1 MVKGVKSQS
10 PTLLKVIGTKSF
22 DIAQKTSVRRIND
35 LISKSKDLKLTLGYK
50 DSTYDFSL
58 VLAVALTCEFYT
70 RRNLTTYVDDL
81 SLPTIRRIL
90 ESESCFS
97 SLSEKVNRSM
107 QEENQALLDLHKLF
121 GVKFDKYFVNK
132 VFLIWQRFTMLKMT
146 YQELY
151 QVLFLYL
158 CLEKP
163 HLTASYF
170 KETLIFYNLFG
181 PLTMNC
187 VVNFV
192 SRIAQGE
199 NYKDAQVEL
208 KDGIFKS
215 MTVKKSNGDPLLYKK
230 GRQFFRLV
238 AFLLYE
244 LNRQHPKLIQVSH
257 TFVEYS
263 VSDFMTACGVGRS
276 KSMLSVFSE
285 SGCAIDDT
293 FNRLV
298 LLDCEPES
306 LQIHLSESKLEAV
319 AGATQMKVQV
329 HLLTIILAQI
339 FAQIEQG
346 YFVTKTTNMMVTK
359 AESSLKGDIDSL
371 RQSLLK
377 KSNKVTELTQLLKN
391 CQDELFDCKKDLLS
405 KDAIIKDLSNQS
417 VIKAKDIEINDLR
430 GLVDAKSADYS
441 SLYTQYSSLL
451 SHCEALEN
459 KISDS
464 VDVTKELADLKE
476 KYAELT
482 ESFNGLLASNLNSSV
497 TIPQIKEF
505 CWGIKPVIVGGV
517 KGFDKTLA
525 RCFKDFVFIDVDD
538 VSNGLTLP
546 TAPDCVVIYARCVGH
561 ADVRRVREFYG
572 DRVPFIQVSVSNAL
586 LLMTRVY
593 EALNNG
599 K

>member
-10 PTLLKVIGTKSF
+10 PTLLKVVGTKSF
-22 DIAQKTSVRRIND
+22 DIAQKTSVHRINEI
-35 LISKSKDLKLTLGYK
+35 ISKLKDFKLSLSYS
-50 DSTYDFSL
+50 DETYDFSL

-70 RRNLTTYVDDL
+70 RRNLGSFVDDL

-90 ESESCFS
+90 DSENCFC
-97 SLSEKVNRSM
+97 SLSEKVGRSM
-107 QEENQALLDLHKLF
+107 QEENQALLELHKRF

-132 VFLIWQRFTMLKMT
+132 VFLLWQRFTMLKMS

-158 CLEKP
+158 CLKKP
-163 HLTASYF
+163 YSVAGYY

-181 PLTMNC
+181 SVTMNC
-187 VVNFV
+187 VVKFV

-208 KDGIFKS
+208 NDGLFKS
-215 MTVKKSNGDPLLYKK
+215 MTVKKANGDPLLYKK

-244 LNRQHPKLIQVSH
+244 LNRQHPEIVQVAH
-257 TFVEYS
+257 DFVEYS

-285 SGCAIDDT
+285 SGCVLDDT

-319 AGATQMKVQV
+319 AGATQMRVQV

-339 FAQIEQG
+339 FAQVEQG
-346 YFVTKTTNMMVTK
+346 YYSSKTTNVMVTK
-359 AESSLKGDIDSL
+359 AESSLKDDLESM
-371 RQSLLK
+371 RQTVLK
-377 KSNKVTELTQLLKN
+377 KSNKISELTRLLKES
-391 CQDELFDCKKDLLS
+391 QDELSACRKSLLS
-405 KDAIIKDLSNQS
+405 KEALIEELTNES
-417 VIKAKDIEINDLR
+417 VLKAKDIEISDLR
-430 GLVDAKSADYS
+430 SLVDAKSADYS

-451 SHCEALEN
+451 SHCDSLEN
-459 KISDS
+459 KISNS
-464 VDVTKELADLKE
+464 VDVSKELADLKE

-482 ESFNGLLASNLNSSV
+482 ESFNDLLASNMNMSI
-497 TIPQIKEF
+497 TIPQIKDY

-546 TAPDCVVIYARCVGH
+546 NNPDCVVIYARCVGH

-572 DRVPFIQVSVSNAL
+572 DRVPFIQLSVSNAL